1 MAEIL
6 KVTKKTINDICR
18 EEGQLDLYHSLV
30 EYLKFLNEK
39 ERSAEE
45 KMPMAETIINSY
57 KLRED
62 KNLGE
67 DQE

>member
-18 EEGQLDLYHSLV
+18 EEGQLDLYNSLV

-45 KMPMAETIINSY
+45 KIPMAETILNSY

-62 KNLGE
+62 KNLDE

>member
-18 EEGQLDLYHSLV
+18 EEGQLDLYNSLV

-45 KMPMAETIINSY
+45 KMPMAETIINS
-57 KLRED
+57 
-62 KNLGE
+62 
-67 DQE
+67 

>member
-18 EEGQLDLYHSLV
+18 EEGQLDLYNSLV

>member
-18 EEGQLDLYHSLV
+18 EEGQLDLYNSLV

-45 KMPMAETIINSY
+45 KMPMAETILNSY

-62 KNLGE
+62 KNLDE

>member
-18 EEGQLDLYHSLV
+18 EEEQLDLYNSLV
-30 EYLKFLNEK
+30 EYLKFLNEA

-45 KMPMAETIINSY
+45 KKPMAETIINSY

-62 KNLGE
+62 KNLDE